1 MWLIFLLSP
10 YSYSSST
17 YERFY
22 DDINYI
28 TTKLLLNSV
37 GDSASEASQ
46 AVAAAFSPSPD
57 HRSISPRFLPF
68 SQVSPIISTPLL
80 VTRPSAIHLV

>member
-10 YSYSSST
+10 DPYSSST

-37 GDSASEASQ
+37 EDLASEASQ

-57 HRSISPRFLPF
+57 QRSISPRFFAFF
-68 SQVSPIISTPLL
+68 SG
-80 VTRPSAIHLV
+80 

>member
-1 MWLIFLLSP
+1 MFLLSP
-10 YSYSSST
+10 YPYSSST

-46 AVAAAFSPSPD
+46 AVLAAAFPPPP
-57 HRSISPRFLPF
+57 PRPPLDFTPF
-68 SQVSPIISTPLL
+68 FAFFSGQSNYFYPI
-80 VTRPSAIHLV
+80 TRYASERN